1 METLPGET
9 KFKLFCGLNEG
20 EYRALYKHLVVDR
33 GDVLC
38 SIDAPGLM
46 ERTWHTTM
54 SEALLEVYKVAGR
67 TLGASM
73 SLGASDSG
81 TGGGGTSIHTRKR
94 QKSRVSSPRLVEQA
108 VKSDV
113 AVKLC
118 LDAGFRILEVEV
130 DPATVL
136 NLSVK
141 REAWGSS
148 VFRVSFAGHS

>member
-1 METLPGET
+1 METLPGEA

-20 EYRALYKHLVVDR
+20 EHEALYKDLVMQR

-38 SIDAPGLM
+38 SINAPGLM
-46 ERTWHTTM
+46 QRTWHTTM

-81 TGGGGTSIHTRKR
+81 TGDGGTIIHTRKR
-94 QKSRVSSPRLVEQA
+94 QKSRLVEQA

-113 AVKLC
+113 AQGYGKIR

-130 DPATVL
+130 DPANVL
-136 NLSVK
+136 NFSVT